1 MVKGEDDNDVFHNVA
16 RADSV
21 IEEKDEEEEGED
33 RDSCKI
39 KIDDRGSLQIGG
51 LVVKFLQMIR
61 LVEEQLQEVL
71 KQNKS
76 PWDLLDIGGIFVGF

>member
-1 MVKGEDDNDVFHNVA
+1 MVKGEDDNDVFHSVA

-21 IEEKDEEEEGED
+21 IEEKDEKEEGED

-51 LVVKFLQMIR
+51 LVVKFL
-61 LVEEQLQEVL
+61 
-71 KQNKS
+71 
-76 PWDLLDIGGIFVGF
+76 

>member
-1 MVKGEDDNDVFHNVA
+1 MVKGEDDNDVFHSVA

-21 IEEKDEEEEGED
+21 IEEKDEKEEEGED

-51 LVVKFLQMIR
+51 LVVKFL
-61 LVEEQLQEVL
+61 
-71 KQNKS
+71 
-76 PWDLLDIGGIFVGF
+76 